1 MRNLTIRRNKTYVA
15 CLVTDKVYVEDPAS
29 GDITVG
35 GVPCRKIGEL
45 KNGEEKTFSLENEA
59 VGVYIVSDMTTK
71 DANFGYYPVPAGDED
86 VFLSGRHK
94 MNPAAGNPFCFD
106 GRENEDN
113 ERTREARKSMKRRF
127 LYIVITTAV
136 MGFLLGLN
144 ASGAFDSCARQSA
157 DIWFSVARFF

>member
-15 CLVTDKVYVEDPAS
+15 CLGTDKVYVEDPAS

-35 GVPCRKIGEL
+35 GAPCRKIGEL

-71 DANFGYYPVPAGDED
+71 DVNFGYYPVPAGDED

-106 GRENEDN
+106 GRESEDN